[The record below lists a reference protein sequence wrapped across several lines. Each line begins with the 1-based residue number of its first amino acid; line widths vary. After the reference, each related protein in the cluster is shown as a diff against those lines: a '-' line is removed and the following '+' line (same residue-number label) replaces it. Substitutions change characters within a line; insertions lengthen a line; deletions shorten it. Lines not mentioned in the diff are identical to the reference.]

1 MKPFNSFIVEDIN
14 HLYNSI
20 YDEQITE
27 EEEAIIEDIVS
38 TVSLSMIYEGYSA
51 EEIINFFENASE
63 DEFLYTYETF
73 NETAINEST
82 LPEEYI
88 EEQIEVLNEFWGAVG
103 RGALTALKGLK
114 GLATSPA
121 ARAAA
126 SKAASYGSRGAK
138 AVAAGA
144 KPVVKN
150 LAGKA
155 GKYGTMGAVA
165 LGADELLTRGA
176 GRELIG
182 KGLEQSRKLG
192 PALRGEPS
200 KDTAKPSSS
209 DSSDSGAKAPS
220 ELKGQQVLARKGG
233 VEGVLDK
240 KTGEWK
246 AGKWDET
253 QSKRYEDRK
262 KNEAYD
268 IVLDYLF
275 DNGHVDTLD
284 EAHYVMLEMDA
295 ETIQS
300 IVEADSLDAMRRR
313 REERLARQRKKEGRR
328 SDGRDFG
335 HDYTKPHSGG
345 GYLGALDRKRKER
358 EKDED

>member
-1 MKPFNSFIVEDIN
+1 MKPFNSLIVEDIN

-51 EEIINFFENASE
+51 KAIVNFFENASE
-63 DEFLYTYETF
+63 DELLYRYETF
-73 NETAINEST
+73 DETVINEST

-88 EEQIEVLNEFWGAVG
+88 EEQIEVFNEFWGAVG

-138 AVAAGA
+138 AVVTGA
-144 KPVVKN
+144 KPILRN

-192 PALRGEPS
+192 PALRGEPTS
-200 KDTAKPSSS
+200 DTAKPSP
-209 DSSDSGAKAPS
+209 SDSGEKAPT

-240 KTGEWK
+240 ETGEWK

-275 DNGHVDTLD
+275 DNGHVDTLE

-300 IVEADSLDAMRRR
+300 IVE
-313 REERLARQRKKEGRR
+313 
-328 SDGRDFG
+328 
-335 HDYTKPHSGG
+335 DYQ
-345 GYLGALDRKRKER
+345 
-358 EKDED
+358 

>member
-1 MKPFNSFIVEDIN
+1 MKPFNSLIVEDIN

-20 YDEQITE
+20 YDEQIIE
-27 EEEAIIEDIVS
+27 EEEAIVEDIIS

-63 DEFLYTYETF
+63 DELLYLYENF
-73 NETAINEST
+73 DETLIIEST

-121 ARAAA
+121 AKAAA
-126 SKAASYGSRGAK
+126 AKAASYGSRGVK
-138 AVAAGA
+138 AVASGA
-144 KPVVKN
+144 RPIVKD
-150 LAGKA
+150 LARKT
-155 GKYGTMGAVA
+155 GKYGTMGAAA
-165 LGADELLTRGA
+165 LGADELLTKGA

-192 PALRGEPS
+192 TALRGEPTS
-200 KDTAKPSSS
+200 DTAKPSP
-209 DSSDSGAKAPS
+209 SDSGEKAPT
-220 ELKGQQVLARKGG
+220 ELKGKQVLARKGG

-240 KTGEWK
+240 ETGEWK

-275 DNGHVDTLD
+275 DNGHVDTLE

-295 ETIQS
+295 ENIQS
-300 IVEADSLDAMRRR
+300 IVE
-313 REERLARQRKKEGRR
+313 
-328 SDGRDFG
+328 
-335 HDYTKPHSGG
+335 DYQ
-345 GYLGALDRKRKER
+345 
-358 EKDED
+358 

>member
-1 MKPFNSFIVEDIN
+1 MKPFNSLIVEDIN

-20 YDEQITE
+20 YDEQIIE
-27 EEEAIIEDIVS
+27 EEEAIVEDIIS

-63 DEFLYTYETF
+63 DELLYLYENF
-73 NETAINEST
+73 DETLIIEST

-121 ARAAA
+121 AKAAA
-126 SKAASYGSRGAK
+126 AKAASYGSRGVK

-144 KPVVKN
+144 KPVLKN

-165 LGADELLTRGA
+165 LGADELLTKGA

-192 PALRGEPS
+192 TALRGEPTS
-200 KDTAKPSSS
+200 DTAKPSP
-209 DSSDSGAKAPS
+209 SDSGEKAPT
-220 ELKGQQVLARKGG
+220 ELKGKQVLARKGG

-240 KTGEWK
+240 ETGEWK

-284 EAHYVMLEMDA
+284 EAHYVMLEMNA

-300 IVEADSLDAMRRR
+300 IVE
-313 REERLARQRKKEGRR
+313 EYQ
-328 SDGRDFG
+328 
-335 HDYTKPHSGG
+335 
-345 GYLGALDRKRKER
+345 
-358 EKDED
+358 